1 MVGKKE
7 FVKYFSTSSAAA
19 RYAEHVGGIL
29 TDKAVRFVAFY
40 SYSKARYSVARDKYA
55 VYIKLSPPYNDYPN
69 KDLRLTVV
77 VYADTSLE
85 AYALAREKIE
95 KGVL

>member
-1 MVGKKE
+1 MLGKKE
-7 FVKYFSTSSAAA
+7 FVKHFSTSSAAA

-40 SYSKARYSVARDKYA
+40 SYSKARYSVSRDKYA
-55 VYIKLSPPYNDYPN
+55 VYIKLHPPYNDYPK
-69 KDLRLTVV
+69 KDLKITIV

-85 AYALAREKIE
+85 AYELAREKIE